1 VSQIFS
7 LTMSDK
13 KIHRYFLDRESSK
26 WDIVDFL
33 EESSEDPLE
42 KKLDVYIKSLNN
54 LVKSKRGKKRER
66 ALTLIDRYKEAS
78 KELFLLF

>member
-1 VSQIFS
+1 
-7 LTMSDK
+7 MSDK